1 MLIALDVDGTLF
13 DGSTVAP
20 AAVDALAQAKADG
33 HALVIV
39 SGRQWTGLDTV
50 LPSVLHLFDL
60 AVCEEGGVLV
70 QVATGDIRLLADP
83 VEPLLV
89 QALRDAGVP
98 ALDVGRTVIGAPSDH
113 AATIAAVRD
122 RMASTRVLVTNK
134 GSVALVPA
142 RCDKGT
148 GLLAAVAELGLE
160 GTPIIAIGD
169 AQNDL
174 PMFAV
179 ATIAVGV
186 SNADEAVRATGV
198 EITHGAAGVGV
209 AEALQRHLP
218 SNAPD

>member
-20 AAVDALAQAKADG
+20 AAVDALERANADG
-33 HALVIV
+33 HVLVIV
-39 SGRQWTGLDTV
+39 SGRQWASLDAV

-70 QVATGDIRLLADP
+70 KVATGDVRLLADP

-89 QALRDAGVP
+89 QALRDAGVA
-98 ALDVGRTVIGAPSDH
+98 ALDVGMTMVGAPSDH
-113 AATIAAVRD
+113 TATFAAVRD
-122 RMASTRVLVTNK
+122 RLASSRELVTNK

-142 RCDKGT
+142 GCDKGT
-148 GLLAAVAELGLE
+148 GLLAAVVELGLQ

-174 PMFAV
+174 AMFAV

-186 SNADEAVRATGV
+186 ANADEAVYAAGV

-218 SNAPD
+218 TIASS